1 MKKPVIVGIAIV
13 ALILGVLVY
22 SSLNL
27 AAHSVEACMTFRGQ
41 LNCRKASGATV
52 DFATRAAIQ
61 NACAT
66 IASGVTDSIACE
78 QSAPTKL
85 TTIR

>member
-1 MKKPVIVGIAIV
+1 
-13 ALILGVLVY
+13 
-22 SSLNL
+22 
-27 AAHSVEACMTFRGQ
+27 MTFRGET
-41 LNCRKASGATV
+41 NCRKASGTTV

-78 QSAPTKL
+78 QSQPAKL
-85 TTIR
+85 SIIR